1 MLHQEGMDSEEAERR
16 VEQVNSDMQA
26 IIGALTS
33 LLDNCG
39 HMSTLSEHC
48 LNT

>member
-16 VEQVNSDMQA
+16 VQQVNSDMQA
-26 IIGALTS
+26 IIGELTA

-39 HMSTLSEHC
+39 HMSRFSEHC
-48 LNT
+48 LRA